1 MINVFLQTAAL
12 ENKQRIPNTEKILPF
27 SLLKKS
33 RYSLGICSTFSLT
46 PSLNF
51 LKAFG
56 DTHLLYKH

>member
-27 SLLKKS
+27 SLLKKF

-56 DTHLLYKH
+56 DTYLLYKH